1 MCINLCMTMEFD
13 MWMNLC
19 MEPVMELDMYKS
31 VYAICVNLCII
42 CVCNLCESVY
52 NLCMKSVYNLCIESV
67 FENFV
72 YESVY

>member
-1 MCINLCMTMEFD
+1 MELD

-42 CVCNLCESVY
+42 CVY
-52 NLCMKSVYNLCIESV
+52 SV
-67 FENFV
+67 FEN
-72 YESVY
+72 SVYMNLYIENRLRFILYAVGLI

>member
-1 MCINLCMTMEFD
+1 MQLDMCINLCMMELD

-42 CVCNLCESVY
+42 YV
-52 NLCMKSVYNLCIESV
+52 
-67 FENFV
+67 
-72 YESVY
+72 

>member
-1 MCINLCMTMEFD
+1 MELD

-19 MEPVMELDMYKS
+19 MEPVMELVMYKS
-31 VYAICVNLCII
+31 VYAICV
-42 CVCNLCESVY
+42 

-67 FENFV
+67 FENSV